1 MLAFSGKKQSGK
13 NTLCNFLHGQQ
24 LRAFGIIDGFEITT
38 DGELVVDTIL
48 RDESGKDTRGKGFI
62 DITRIDLEFA
72 VWAMDSVWPF
82 VKHYAFATALKEIL
96 IALFDIP
103 KEMVYGT
110 DEQKDQLTQ
119 YKWENMPV
127 KVKGKSG
134 FMTGR
139 EFMQY
144 FGTDICREMYSDIWI
159 NRTLKDIAQEE
170 SKFSI
175 ISDARFENEI
185 EAVQKAGGKVIRL
198 TRSLKGKDIHKSE
211 LSLDNYNGFD
221 AIIDNQNMTIE
232 ESCQELTKILE
243 EWGWSTS
250 ELILANQEE
259 SSRRQTVT
267 SIK

>member
-1 MLAFSGKKQSGK
+1 
-13 NTLCNFLHGQQ
+13 
-24 LRAFGIIDGFEITT
+24 
-38 DGELVVDTIL
+38 
-48 RDESGKDTRGKGFI
+48 
-62 DITRIDLEFA
+62 
-72 VWAMDSVWPF
+72 
-82 VKHYAFATALKEIL
+82 
-96 IALFDIP
+96 
-103 KEMVYGT
+103 
-110 DEQKDQLTQ
+110 
-119 YKWENMPV
+119 
-127 KVKGKSG
+127 
-134 FMTGR
+134 
-139 EFMQY
+139 
-144 FGTDICREMYSDIWI
+144 MYSDIWI